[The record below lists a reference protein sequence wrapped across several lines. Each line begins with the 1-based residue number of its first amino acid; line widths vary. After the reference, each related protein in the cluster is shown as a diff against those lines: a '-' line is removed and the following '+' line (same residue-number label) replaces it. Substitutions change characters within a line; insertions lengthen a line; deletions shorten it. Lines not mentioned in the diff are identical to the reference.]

1 MPILHT
7 INEELGV
14 VLSSWVGDI
23 SDSDLL
29 LSYEQLY
36 QNENWKPGFNEIV
49 DLRNA
54 ELSDVTSEGL
64 EQLSITVK
72 QITAGKCE
80 VFKTAVIAP
89 DDLPFG
95 LARVYEAVSADTPE
109 RVMVFRD
116 LKHAFV
122 WLDIEYSLLKGKLG
136 SK

>member
-29 LSYEQLY
+29 PSYKQLY

-54 ELSDVTSEGL
+54 ELSDVTNKGL
-64 EQLSITVK
+64 ERLAIFVK
-72 QITAGKCE
+72 QVTVGKCE

-95 LARVYEAVSADTPE
+95 LARVYEAVSVDTLE
-109 RVMVFRD
+109 SVRVFRD
-116 LKHAFV
+116 LKLAFE
-122 WLDIEYSLLKGKLG
+122 WLEIEDPLLTGKL
-136 SK
+136 S